1 MKLKKVANLV
11 AVCMVVVLAACA
23 SEQAK
28 QAPTSEATPTPAHPQ
43 QGAQSQATPG
53 QAVVTNPLNDPNNIL
68 YKKSVYYAFDK
79 YNIEPQYMPIVEA
92 HAGYLKSHPQATV
105 RLEGNCDERGSREYN
120 LALGQRR
127 ADGVKSAIE
136 LLGVSDKQIDTVSWG
151 SEKPKALGHNE
162 EAWAQ
167 NRRTDIVY
175 THE

>member
-1 MKLKKVANLV
+1 MKIKKAANLV
-11 AVCMVVVLAACA
+11 AVSMVLVLAACA
-23 SEQAK
+23 SQQAK
-28 QAPTSEATPTPAHPQ
+28 QAPTSEATPSPAQQ
-43 QGAQSQATPG
+43 QGAQTQGVTG
-53 QAVVTNPLNDPNNIL
+53 QPVGENPLNNPNNIL

-79 YNIEPQYMPIVEA
+79 YNIEPKYMPIVEA
-92 HAGYLKSHPQATV
+92 HAQYLKSHPQATV

-127 ADGVKSAIE
+127 ADAVAKAME
-136 LLGVSDKQIDTVSWG
+136 LLGVPSSQITTVSWG